1 MKRRSAGRLCDEQ
14 GRHGMR
20 KRAKQI
26 CTAFLVMCVICGLF
40 WRLHWLTSPWEIAV
54 MFGIT
59 ASVILWDLAVTWIK
73 GHFFKQK

>member
-1 MKRRSAGRLCDEQ
+1 MGDEQ

-26 CTAFLVMCVICGLF
+26 FTAFLVMCVICGLF
-40 WRLHWLTSPWEIAV
+40 WRLRWLTSPWEIAV

-59 ASVILWDLAVTWIK
+59 ASVILWDLTVTWIR